1 MKQELFDTII
11 YIAGLISFI
20 LLFAGLVVIE
30 KKREINDKDLTDGGY
45 M

>member
-1 MKQELFDTII
+1 MEKETFDTVL

-30 KKREINDKDLTDGGY
+30 KKREIDDADETNGSF